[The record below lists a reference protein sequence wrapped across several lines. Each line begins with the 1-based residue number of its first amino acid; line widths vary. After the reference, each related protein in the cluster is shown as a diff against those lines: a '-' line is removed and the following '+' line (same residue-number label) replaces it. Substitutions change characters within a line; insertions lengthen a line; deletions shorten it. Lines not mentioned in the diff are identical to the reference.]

1 MKAIGAKTLAEIG
14 DHYKSFD
21 VIAIDEGQFFPD
33 VCLIMLGLILM
44 DRLYLGVM
52 RLPMMVKW
60 LSSRLWMEPSSGEAS
75 SASFS

>member
-1 MKAIGAKTLAEIG
+1 MKAIGAKNLAEIG

-33 VCLIMLGLILM
+33 VHQFLLDLIFMH
-44 DRLYLGVM
+44 RLYLGVM
-52 RLPMMVKW
+52 RLPMMAKW
-60 LSSRLWMEPSSGEAS
+60 LSSLLWMELFRGEAS